1 LVKVRAEVHRTPA
14 VIIGWLS
21 FSSIEA

>member
-1 LVKVRAEVHRTPA
+1 VKVRAEVHRTPA